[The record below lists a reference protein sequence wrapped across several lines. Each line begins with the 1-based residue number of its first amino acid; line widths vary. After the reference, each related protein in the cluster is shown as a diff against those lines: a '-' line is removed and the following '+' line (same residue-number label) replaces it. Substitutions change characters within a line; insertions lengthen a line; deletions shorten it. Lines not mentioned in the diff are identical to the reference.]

1 MGEYIKVGQKLGTT
15 FNERADEMFDLIDT
29 FYSGRYEFA
38 KSAGTAKYGDDGYFN
53 AIMGKE
59 LSLAFF
65 SSDNTFTAI
74 GSRPYAHEGM
84 RIVTEQ
90 ASYGLNSA
98 GKFVGLGAGTIQD
111 GRVPASVK
119 MPVNEVRQPYK
130 DLPFRYNYGLGLKAL
145 ENKDDTSTYNDYV
158 KAMSANYSDLADKTI
173 LRPVSNG
180 MDVTDGIET
189 SLNGIARCISSTEEI
204 GTTQQG
210 VEITADLISAYGG
223 LGASKGDLYQFREK
237 GAPNWGGQVVNAEN
251 ATLSLNMLNELW
263 MNCSINWKH
272 GGSPNGKMWS
282 MSNVTQAKLAALC
295 QAQQVY
301 LDSVFVQKDF
311 NGVTTIPGGDYGLLV
326 KSYFNIPIINDGNI
340 NFDYQNYRVSKTVP
354 GDVGLWD
361 LDHLWMRVLTPIELY
376 SVDNIAILGQLQE
389 SNVITMRMETGID
402 SFIQHGRIINLAD
415 SY

>member
-119 MPVNEVRQPYK
+119 MPVNEIRQPYK

-145 ENKDDTSTYNDYV
+145 ENKDDTSTYND
-158 KAMSANYSDLADKTI
+158 
-173 LRPVSNG
+173 
-180 MDVTDGIET
+180 
-189 SLNGIARCISSTEEI
+189 
-204 GTTQQG
+204 
-210 VEITADLISAYGG
+210 
-223 LGASKGDLYQFREK
+223 
-237 GAPNWGGQVVNAEN
+237 
-251 ATLSLNMLNELW
+251 
-263 MNCSINWKH
+263 
-272 GGSPNGKMWS
+272 
-282 MSNVTQAKLAALC
+282 
-295 QAQQVY
+295 
-301 LDSVFVQKDF
+301 
-311 NGVTTIPGGDYGLLV
+311 
-326 KSYFNIPIINDGNI
+326 
-340 NFDYQNYRVSKTVP
+340 
-354 GDVGLWD
+354 
-361 LDHLWMRVLTPIELY
+361 
-376 SVDNIAILGQLQE
+376 
-389 SNVITMRMETGID
+389 
-402 SFIQHGRIINLAD
+402 
-415 SY
+415 